1 MINGVS
7 IKSGVLG
14 DPKANELEQ
23 LKAAAKQFESIF
35 TRQMMKSMRDAKLS
49 DDDLFGSDAT
59 DQFREMQDS
68 NLADQ
73 LSGKGAIGIADLLVR
88 QFQSRVARPAA
99 GDAATAGTAETAGA
113 AGTAETAAATARADG
128 AS

>member
-14 DPKANELEQ
+14 DPKANELDQ
-23 LKAAAKQFESIF
+23 LKAAAKQFEAIF
-35 TRQMMKSMRDAKLS
+35 TRQMLKSTREAKLA

-73 LSGKGAIGIADLLVR
+73 LSGKGAMGIADLLVR
-88 QFQSRVARPAA
+88 QFQSRVAQPAAPAA
-99 GDAATAGTAETAGA
+99 GAPATPEGTG
-113 AGTAETAAATARADG
+113 G
-128 AS
+128 

>member
-7 IKSGVLG
+7 IKNGALA
-14 DPKANELEQ
+14 DPKASELDQ
-23 LKAAAKQFESIF
+23 LKAAAKQFEAIF
-35 TRQMMKSMRDAKLS
+35 VRNMLKSMREAKLS

-73 LSGKGAIGIADLLVR
+73 LSGKGALGIADLLVR
-88 QFQSRVARPAA
+88 QFQARVAKP
-99 GDAATAGTAETAGA
+99 DAAAAPGKPDGTTG
-113 AGTAETAAATARADG
+113 
-128 AS
+128 